1 MQEMWVWSLHQ
12 EDPLEK
18 EMATCSSSLAVKTLW
33 TEEPGGIQFKESQWV
48 RHNFSDWAHTES
60 HVNLKLP
67 NYYALPPTIN
77 SFSKSVSLFVFCK

>member
-18 EMATCSSSLAVKTLW
+18 EMATCSNILAVKTLR
-33 TEEPGGIQFKESQWV
+33 TETPGGIQVKESQWV

-60 HVNLKLP
+60 QVNLKLP
-67 NYYALPPTIN
+67 NYYPLPPTIN
-77 SFSKSVSLFVFCK
+77 SFSVSLFVFCT